1 MLMHPEFD
9 PAAIRIGSFA
19 IHWYG
24 LMYLLAFGQ
33 FLLLGR
39 LRIRASRYQ
48 SLGWSYKDLEDLL
61 FAGVLGVVLG
71 GRLGYCLFYMP
82 GYYLVHPLS
91 IFKIWEGGMSFH
103 GGLLGVL
110 LALFWFAYR
119 RKVSFFVVS
128 DLVAPLVPFGL
139 AFGRLGNFIN
149 GELWGRPTD
158 LPWAMVFPMV
168 DSIPRHPS
176 QIYQL
181 VGEGICLG
189 IVLWIYSS
197 KPRRVGQVSGLF
209 LLGYG
214 ICRFLAEF
222 AREPDSFLGLLGLG
236 LSMGQ
241 WLSVPMI
248 LFGIYL
254 IVRVHPKNQT
264 N

>member
-1 MLMHPEFD
+1 MLIHPQFD

-24 LMYLLAFGQ
+24 LMYLMAFVQ

-39 LRIRASRYQ
+39 LRIRSPQYQ
-48 SLGWSYKDLEDLL
+48 ALGWSYKDLEDLL

-71 GRLGYCLFYMP
+71 GRLGYTLFYQP
-82 GYYLVHPLS
+82 GFYLTHPFNIL
-91 IFKIWEGGMSFH
+91 KLWEGGMSFH
-103 GGLLGVL
+103 VGLLGVI
-110 LALFWFAYR
+110 LAMLWFAHR
-119 RKVSFFVVS
+119 HKTTFFVVS

-158 LPWAMVFPMV
+158 LPWAMIFPQV
-168 DSIPRHPS
+168 DMLPRHPS

-181 VGEGICLG
+181 FGEGLLLG
-189 IVLWIYSS
+189 IILWIFSS
-197 KPRRVGQVSGLF
+197 KPRPLGQVSGLF

-214 ICRFLAEF
+214 VCRFLAEF
-222 AREPDSFLGLLGLG
+222 AREPDAFLGLLGMG

-241 WLSVPMI
+241 WLSLPMI
-248 LFGIYL
+248 FLGFYL
-254 IVRVHPKNQT
+254 IVRPNTQKVG
-264 N
+264 

>member
-1 MLMHPEFD
+1 MLIHPEFD
-9 PAAIRIGSFA
+9 PAAIRIGAFA

-24 LMYLLAFGQ
+24 LMYLLAFAQ

-39 LRIRASRYQ
+39 LRIRAARYQ

-61 FAGVLGVVLG
+61 FVGVLGVVLG
-71 GRLGYCLFYMP
+71 GRLGYTLFYMP
-82 GYYLVHPLS
+82 DYYLSHPLS

-176 QIYQL
+176 QIYQFF
-181 VGEGICLG
+181 GEGVFLG
-189 IVLWIYSS
+189 VMLWVYSS
-197 KPRRVGQVSGLF
+197 KSRRVGQVSGLF

-214 ICRFLAEF
+214 VCRFLAEF
-222 AREPDSFLGLLGLG
+222 AREPDAFLGLLGLG

-241 WLSVPMI
+241 WLSLPMI
-248 LFGIYL
+248 IFGIYL
-254 IVRVHPKNQT
+254 IVRVNAKSSA
-264 N
+264 

>member
-1 MLMHPEFD
+1 
-9 PAAIRIGSFA
+9 
-19 IHWYG
+19 
-24 LMYLLAFGQ
+24 
-33 FLLLGR
+33 
-39 LRIRASRYQ
+39 
-48 SLGWSYKDLEDLL
+48 
-61 FAGVLGVVLG
+61 
-71 GRLGYCLFYMP
+71 
-82 GYYLVHPLS
+82 LS

-110 LALFWFAYR
+110 LALLWFAYR

-181 VGEGICLG
+181 LGEGISLG
-189 IVLWIYSS
+189 IVLWLYSS
-197 KPRRVGQVSGLF
+197 KSRRVGQISGLF

-214 ICRFLAEF
+214 LCRFLAEF
-222 AREPDSFLGLLGLG
+222 AREPDAFLGLLGLG

-254 IVRVHPKNQT
+254 IVRTNPKNGIDQ
-264 N
+264 